1 MRGGNCRPAA
11 LGELNLAHHLPE
23 EVRIRSFFRV
33 LMTSDICNGLAEIS
47 AGRASLESSFIQA
60 RRCLDLAMASTPY
73 RCHVWHKMHR
83 PARKLPAHIF
93 ASMSGMLDLSRDVNV
108 TCLAWTCA
116 EQGMK

>member
-47 AGRASLESSFIQA
+47 AGRASLELSFKA
-60 RRCLDLAMASTPY
+60 SAAAEALLAEYA
-73 RCHVWHKMHR
+73 
-83 PARKLPAHIF
+83 ARKFFCFLPIMCFTFRRRSTLLF
-93 ASMSGMLDLSRDVNV
+93 AANLIDFAPSKEEKE
-108 TCLAWTCA
+108 TIT
-116 EQGMK
+116 